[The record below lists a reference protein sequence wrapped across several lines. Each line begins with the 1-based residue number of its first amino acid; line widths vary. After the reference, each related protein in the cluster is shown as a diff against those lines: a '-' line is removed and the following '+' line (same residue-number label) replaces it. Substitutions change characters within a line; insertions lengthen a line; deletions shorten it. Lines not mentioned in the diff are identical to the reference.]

1 MTMGLHRPLLTDATG
16 YRCRAQSRLNVLLMS
31 LVVVAPVTRAAAP
44 GYIVDE
50 QSAPAS
56 VEDERVPMEHVVA
69 VEPPLPSV
77 FPRLKKRFETAAPV
91 WRDTQLRLHPR
102 VYNNDGS

>member
-1 MTMGLHRPLLTDATG
+1 M
-16 YRCRAQSRLNVLLMS
+16 
-31 LVVVAPVTRAAAP
+31 
-44 GYIVDE
+44 
-50 QSAPAS
+50 
-56 VEDERVPMEHVVA
+56 EDVVA
-69 VEPPLPSV
+69 VEPLLPSV